1 MSRGLGR
8 VELDVLT
15 ILEAGELLSSAEV
28 ATRVFGCPVPSAAE
42 YSSVCRA
49 LASLARKGLA
59 DADGTRAW
67 GSLKA
72 VQSQR
77 RKKLRLQS
85 TPFPAKIAAST
96 PISPRRLSRCMRCSS
111 LERQHLPQHIWEPAA
126 GAGAIVD
133 VLRGAGYTVV
143 ASDIADYGL
152 VGCKLIDY
160 LAAVPPP
167 DVGAIVTN
175 PPFAKAETFAR
186 KMLSEVPYVALLLR
200 TNFLE
205 SAEREPFFAEHPFAR
220 MWVPSPAPANDAPAR
235 LDRTASTEQ
244 YRACLVC
251 LAPQRHPEKH
261 CRAFQLEKA
270 GFRLA
275 EGGCRFGVARC
286 DISHF
291 TR

>member
-1 MSRGLGR
+1 MSRGLGK

-15 ILEAGELLSSAEV
+15 IFEAGELLSSAQV

-85 TPFPAKIAAST
+85 THSSEDRGLDAYFT
-96 PISPRRLSRCMRCSS
+96 PPVAVHALLS

-133 VLRGAGYTVV
+133 VLRGAGYAVV

-152 VGCKLIDY
+152 AGCKLIDY
-160 LAAVPPP
+160 IAAVPPP
-167 DVGAIVTN
+167 DVEAIVTN
-175 PPFAKAETFAR
+175 PPFAKAEAFAR

-220 MWVPSPAPANDAPAR
+220 MWVPSLRLPMMHRHGWTGPRAPSNTAHAWFVWHRSATHKNIVGHFNWKK
-235 LDRTASTEQ
+235 LDFDWRK
-244 YRACLVC
+244 VV
-251 LAPQRHPEKH
+251 
-261 CRAFQLEKA
+261 A
-270 GFRLA
+270 GSALP
-275 EGGCRFGVARC
+275 
-286 DISHF
+286 H
-291 TR
+291 